1 MENRAGWAI
10 SYLSRV
16 GAVESPS
23 RAMWKITDM
32 GQELLERFPDG
43 LTRSE
48 LFAAT
53 GSSDATL

>member
-23 RAMWKITDM
+23 RAMWKITDT

-48 LFAAT
+48 LFEAT